1 LVIAHGYGGLNLQIE
16 PARRA
21 NESCTSAHPGVGCR
35 ARAVAARRAS
45 HQPLKWPRS
54 IDPRRLKVQ
63 SPPADGAGDLL
74 VATRTCRP
82 GFRELRRGGPMFDLR
97 DLFQWERFIT
107 PSIIKVFYWLAVIIT
122 VVFGLSGTLS
132 GLAVMMLQPLTGLF
146 LVLSSVLGMLAGV
159 ILIRI
164 LSEFVLIT
172 FRINE
177 HLGAIRNRGQ
187 M

>member
-1 LVIAHGYGGLNLQIE
+1 
-16 PARRA
+16 
-21 NESCTSAHPGVGCR
+21 
-35 ARAVAARRAS
+35 
-45 HQPLKWPRS
+45 
-54 IDPRRLKVQ
+54 
-63 SPPADGAGDLL
+63 
-74 VATRTCRP
+74 
-82 GFRELRRGGPMFDLR
+82 MFDLR

-122 VVFGLSGTLS
+122 VVFGLSGVLS

-146 LVLSSVLGMLAGV
+146 LIISSAFGMLAGV
-159 ILIRI
+159 IFVRI

-177 HLGAIRNRGQ
+177 HLGAIRNREQ